1 MSKSSPKHSHTPS
14 KTGINAGL
22 AIKYLFAVEWRH
34 SLDEP
39 TYALAED
46 QPEYQKI
53 SESGVISFGRC
64 CRIWFLLGLNISD
77 IRRR

>member
-39 TYALAED
+39 TYAIAED

-53 SESGVISFGRC
+53 S
-64 CRIWFLLGLNISD
+64 
-77 IRRR
+77 